1 MILDGIINNISDS
14 GGLSGAIKVIGV
26 IILVSP
32 IIMIWVKQGNKMPFP
47 YTGIREIKRWSTII
61 FVPFFLLI
69 LFIVGISISPIVDQI
84 QSNDWVKTDATVDFA
99 EERQDTC
106 SNTEEGS
113 CLITYWT
120 HVEYIYEFDENTY
133 SGNRHTFLSEMN
145 SGHADEY
152 PTGMIFSVFVD
163 PHEPN
168 ESLMIKGWSGV
179 WIEVLAVLLIFV
191 LLVILFSASTIMFK
205 IGYLLQSSANKQK
218 AIDARTDWT
227 LYKQLMESFQKRP
240 RIRNTMLSF
249 SFLAFNRAPRIW
261 IIVGPTIFL
270 ILIISDMGGIL
281 SDLCCALA
289 CLILPLF
296 ALFTARSFEKTL
308 PEHSHK
314 RYKLVYDAAKPHP
327 GAPSGQAQGGWDSD
341 PEAMELQAMARSAWI
356 KKYSDSLDM
365 DEALA
370 ISQALD
376 AQAQKFEGGSRTFSV
391 LIDGTIE
398 KEFEARSTTELLEFL
413 SSFGGDSELIY
424 LEDTKEKG
432 RQLEFSFLGD
442 KGGDDHVSV
451 RELLGEELIRE
462 EIVNVERNYGEIID
476 FVEET
481 LRNCGTDDEDWWN

>member
-1 MILDGIINNISDS
+1 M
-14 GGLSGAIKVIGV
+14 
-26 IILVSP
+26 
-32 IIMIWVKQGNKMPFP
+32 
-47 YTGIREIKRWSTII
+47 
-61 FVPFFLLI
+61 
-69 LFIVGISISPIVDQI
+69 
-84 QSNDWVKTDATVDFA
+84 DFA

-106 SNTEEGS
+106 SNAGEGD

-133 SGNRHTFLSEMN
+133 SGNRYTFLSEMN

-179 WIEVLAVLLIFV
+179 WIEVLAVLSIFV
-191 LLVILFSASTIMFK
+191 FLVILFSASTIMFK
-205 IGYLLQSSANKQK
+205 IAYLLQSSANKQK

-227 LYKQLMESFQKRP
+227 LHNHFMKNFRERP

-249 SFLAFNRAPRIW
+249 SFLAFNRAPRILV
-261 IIVGPTIFL
+261 IVGSTIFL
-270 ILIISDMGGIL
+270 ILIISDVGGIL
-281 SDLCCALA
+281 FNLCCAST
-289 CLILPLF
+289 CLLLPLL

-314 RYKLVYDAAKPHP
+314 RYKVVYDAAKPHP
-327 GAPSGQAQGGWDSD
+327 SAPKNVAAQGGWDSH
-341 PEAMELQAMARSAWI
+341 PEAMELQVMARSAWI

-365 DEALA
+365 DEALMM
-370 ISQALD
+370 SQVYD
-376 AQAQKFEGGSRTFSV
+376 ARVQKFEGGSRTFSA
-391 LIDGTIE
+391 LIDGTKE
-398 KEFEARSTTELLEFL
+398 KEFEARSTTELLSIL

-432 RQLEFSFLGD
+432 RQLEISFLGD

-462 EIVNVERNYGEIID
+462 EIVNVMRDPGEIMD
-476 FVEET
+476 FVEKT
-481 LRNCGTDDEDWWN
+481 LRNCGADEEDWWN